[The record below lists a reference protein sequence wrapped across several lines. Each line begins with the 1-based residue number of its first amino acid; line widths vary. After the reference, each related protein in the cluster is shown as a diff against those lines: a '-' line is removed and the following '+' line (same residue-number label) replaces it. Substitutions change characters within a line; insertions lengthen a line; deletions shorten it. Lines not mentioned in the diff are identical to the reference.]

1 MPRPRATWWRSSSLP
16 VAERYS
22 KPLCKEIEALAGQFL
37 PGWRIILTDEPP
49 GPEDADNLA
58 VVSWPEHAFEIRLWL
73 SDKTLASEPDLRRV
87 TIIHEL
93 IHPLFRELRAEF
105 KPDGG
110 PKADRWEHF
119 EEMIIE
125 RLSVVGMLTWPGVTI
140 NS

>member
-1 MPRPRATWWRSSSLP
+1 MPRPRPTWWRSSSLP

-22 KPLCKEIEALAGQFL
+22 KPLRKEIEALAGQFL

-49 GPEDADNLA
+49 DPEDADNLA
-58 VVSWPEHAFEIRLWL
+58 VVSWPEHAFEIKLWL
-73 SDKTLASEPDLRRV
+73 ADKTIESEPDLRRV

-105 KPDGG
+105 KPDDG

-125 RLSVVGMLTWPGVTI
+125 RLSVAGMDSWPGVTI